1 MLLAYLLPII
11 TVVICVLARPIGQLL
26 GVIDDPD
33 GRRKIHT
40 GPVPLVG
47 GIAVVA
53 PLLVWALVGL
63 IHDNGSEAGIQLAIL
78 LCGGGVAILGLM
90 DDQHGIS
97 AWGRLLLLA
106 IFSIVALRLDP
117 TLAIDRVHVAGREWL
132 STPAHLLPT
141 LSILALAGFSSAV
154 NMTDGLNGLVLA
166 LVCVWTTCLAF
177 LGGSEISAAASV
189 VGTASFVALLFNL
202 RGKLFLG
209 DCGAFALAFVIG
221 LLAVQSHSSG
231 HLLFETALVW
241 FYIPVLDCLRVI
253 ALRLW
258 SGRSPF
264 LPDRTHFHHRLA
276 DRVGEG
282 RAAALYAGFVGFT
295 SLLATLMPRFAIVG
309 LAIASV
315 GFWGFLLVDGL
326 VAETASELPRAPRKA
341 NVFALDKR
349 LAKGP

>member
-1 MLLAYLLPII
+1 MVLAYLLPII
-11 TVVICVLARPIGQLL
+11 TVVVCLLARPVGQWL

-33 GRRKIHT
+33 GRRKVHT
-40 GPVPLVG
+40 GPTPMVG

-53 PLLVWALVGL
+53 PLLVWAAIGLVK
-63 IHDNGSEAGIQLAIL
+63 DNGSDTDFQLAIL

-117 TLAIDRVHVAGREWL
+117 TLALDRVHVAGREWL
-132 STPAHLLPT
+132 STPPYLLPT
-141 LSILALAGFSSAV
+141 VSILSLAGFSSAV
-154 NMTDGLNGLVLA
+154 NMTDGLDGLVLA
-166 LVCVWTTCLAF
+166 LVCIWTICLAF
-177 LGGSEISAAASV
+177 LGGPEISAAATV
-189 VGTASFVALLFNL
+189 VGTASFIALLFNL
-202 RGKLFLG
+202 RGRLFLG
-209 DCGAFALAFVIG
+209 NCGAFALAFVIG
-221 LLAVQSHSSG
+221 LLAIQSHSEG
-231 HLLFETALVW
+231 HLLLETALVW

-253 ALRLW
+253 ALRFW
-258 SGRSPF
+258 SRRSPF
-264 LPDRTHFHHRLA
+264 RPDRTHFHHRLA
-276 DRVGEG
+276 DRFGEG
-282 RAAALYAGFVGFT
+282 AAAALYAGLVGFT
-295 SLLATLMPRFAIVG
+295 SLLATLMPRFAIVA

-326 VAETASELPRAPRKA
+326 AAKTASELPRASRRA